1 MKPLRFLMNLPFLL
15 GIPSGSRQ
23 SKTYSAKPM
32 VLDGVLIWR
41 ILDSLEMTTPSP
53 RGNFH
58 LKKLESDHA
67 DIVVVQSTGIMNA
80 NILGKVT
87 GQSGLI

>member
-1 MKPLRFLMNLPFLL
+1 
-15 GIPSGSRQ
+15 
-23 SKTYSAKPM
+23 M

-67 DIVVVQSTGIMNA
+67 DIVGSPKHWDNECKYSRQGDRVSRA
-80 NILGKVT
+80 NLAVYTERDFEAQEEYEDIYLDF
-87 GQSGLI
+87 